1 MGISGQNPWM
11 FVDDAPAQGTPEKFA
26 ANGAFT
32 DNLRLADTMKER
44 SFIESIEAGR
54 FHNQISDG
62 VASARSCMLGRKAA
76 ETGQQITLDRL
87 LQDKIVYSLDM
98 DISQFQ

>member
-1 MGISGQNPWM
+1 
-11 FVDDAPAQGTPEKFA
+11 
-26 ANGAFT
+26 
-32 DNLRLADTMKER
+32 MKER